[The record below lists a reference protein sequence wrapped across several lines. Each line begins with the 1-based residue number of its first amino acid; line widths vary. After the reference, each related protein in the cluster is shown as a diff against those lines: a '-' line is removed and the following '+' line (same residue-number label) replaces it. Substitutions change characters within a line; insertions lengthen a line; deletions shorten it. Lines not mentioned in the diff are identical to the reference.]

1 MMMEYVMNHLF
12 MSGILVFGGISV
24 LMQWLVNV
32 SLKGYVKAS
41 ANMKTTR
48 KKIMIN
54 LKNQFETIY
63 EMNYSVRNVS
73 AYVDKY
79 LLKLRF
85 MGGTFSFW
93 EKAPSL
99 SAGLVTL
106 IAAGCAFY
114 TYISGGSTT
123 VLVEILFSYGVVLAC
138 LFLFA
143 HIFAVKSKKQ
153 QMHIQ
158 LVDYL
163 ENYLIN
169 RVTKGQDNSKEWKFL
184 NFSMEEAFMEG
195 TAKNEELKRVILEEE
210 KELEKRGKANSDKKA
225 LEGVVELEVAAAKE
239 PSEIELLEEFVQ
251 SFLA

>member
-1 MMMEYVMNHLF
+1 MIMEYVMNHLF
-12 MSGILVFGGISV
+12 MCSILVFGAISV
-24 LMQWLVNV
+24 FMQWVVNL

-41 ANMKTTR
+41 ANMKTTK

-54 LKNQFETIY
+54 LKKQFETIY

-85 MGGTFSFW
+85 MGCTFSFW
-93 EKAPSL
+93 EKTPAL
-99 SAGLVTL
+99 SAGIVTL
-106 IAAGCAFY
+106 IAGGCAFY
-114 TYISGGSTT
+114 TYTSGGSTV

-143 HIFAVKSKKQ
+143 HIFGIKSKKQ
-153 QMHIQ
+153 QMQIQ

-169 RVTKGQDNSKEWKFL
+169 RVTKCQENSKEWKFL
-184 NFSMEEAFMEG
+184 NSSMEEAFMEG
-195 TAKNEELKRVILEEE
+195 AAKNEELKQVILKEE
-210 KELEKRGKANSDKKA
+210 KESQKSGKTNSEKNASD
-225 LEGVVELEVAAAKE
+225 EIVEQEVAVGKE
-239 PSEIELLEEFVQ
+239 PSDIELLEEFVQ